1 MSTADAPVTRAVLS
15 LGSNLGD
22 RRAHLA
28 AALATLT
35 ARVTVDAV
43 SSVYRTPPWGPV
55 PQGDYY
61 NLTVA
66 ARAEL
71 DPYGWLALCRE
82 LERNAGRVRDIRWG
96 PRTLDADVV
105 MVDEVVSV
113 DPDLTLPHPRAHE
126 RAFVLLPWMEIEPF
140 AQIPGHGPI
149 GDLLADLATA
159 EITVVGRVS

>member
-1 MSTADAPVTRAVLS
+1 MTTATETKAVLS

-28 AALATLT
+28 AAVTTLE
-35 ARVTVDAV
+35 AEVTVDAV
-43 SSVYRTPPWGPV
+43 SSIYQTPPWGPV
-55 PQGDYY
+55 PQDDYY
-61 NLTVA
+61 NLTLT
-66 ARAEL
+66 ARARL
-71 DPYGWLALCRE
+71 DPYGWLELCRR
-82 LERNAGRVRDIRWG
+82 LEQDAGRIRDIRWG

-105 MVDEVVSV
+105 MVDEIVLM

-126 RAFVLLPWMEIEPF
+126 RAFVLLPWMEIEPY

-159 EITVVGRVS
+159 EITVAGRVR

>member
-1 MSTADAPVTRAVLS
+1 MTTSAETKAVLS

-28 AALATLT
+28 AAVTTLET
-35 ARVTVDAV
+35 EVTVDAV
-43 SSVYRTPPWGPV
+43 SSIYQTPPWGPV
-55 PQGDYY
+55 PQDDYY
-61 NLTVA
+61 NLTLT
-66 ARAEL
+66 ARAGL
-71 DPYGWLALCRE
+71 DAYGWLALCHN
-82 LERNAGRVRDIRWG
+82 LEQEAGRVRDIRWG

-105 MVDEVVSV
+105 MVDEIVSM

-149 GDLLADLATA
+149 GDLLAHLATA
-159 EITVVGRVS
+159 EITVVGRVR